1 MRVYTDS
8 YGNQYIF
15 VGTRQFA
22 GAPTTSKGGGF
33 FSKIGSFFSRGG
45 ANKGSSTT
53 TSLMGA
59 SPKKTSFSKPL
70 NTIRRQDTNKNTSFF
85 KSNRSTTTNTSNSKT
100 TDWFSAKKSQ
110 QNTSIPGAGANPTKP
125 MGETPT
131 QAKLNKEQKR
141 QENKQKNI
149 KKRAEEQAR
158 KDANKQRVQQQ
169 QNKQSSQ
176 QGWGD
181 RQQQTGANVN
191 TPQGQSIVGADAKN
205 NAGFVQNPS
214 QKGRMNESKTFI
226 PTNQNANPSAIV
238 ENAAAL
244 RSKGTQ
250 QQNKPVVV
258 NPNANAN
265 PTSIVEKAQ
274 QTHQQTQK
282 SIMGASANQNQT
294 KVNKT
299 VVQQPRPDSA
309 PAAPKVQQTTTVTPP
324 PQPKPQ
330 QPQAPQPNPTPQPT
344 TSQPNTNTAFD
355 KAKAQRDANIAQFE
369 KNKAEG
375 KSATTG
381 ETLNYWGD
389 KVAQKFDNAPSA
401 GDMLKG
407 TKDAVSTGVKEGV
420 RRSANIIGGKKRWDK
435 FHEEYAAA
443 RNGAEKTAAVL
454 RGTGNGL
461 LGVAK
466 RGITGAAIAGA
477 GALAVGG
484 LATAG
489 AISAGKRVLR
499 AGANAAGSAVG
510 AIKQAMPNPQQHPQ
524 PQPAPGTVP
533 QAVVHHYH

>member
-1 MRVYTDS
+1 MTYNNKRVYTDS

-22 GAPTTSKGGGF
+22 GAPTKGGGF
-33 FSKIGSFFSRGG
+33 FSKIGSFFSRG
-45 ANKGSSTT
+45 KGNNNSTT

-85 KSNRSTTTNTSNSKT
+85 KSKSTTNTNNSKT
-100 TDWFSAKKSQ
+100 TDWFSANKSQ
-110 QNTSIPGAGANPTKP
+110 QNKSIPGAGANPTKP

-149 KKRAEEQAR
+149 QKRADEQAR

-176 QGWGD
+176 QGWGN
-181 RQQQTGANVN
+181 RQQQAGANVN
-191 TPQGQSIVGADAKN
+191 APQGQSTVSADAKN
-205 NAGFVQNPS
+205 KAGFVQNPS

-226 PTNQNANPSAIV
+226 PTNQNANPSATV

-250 QQNKPVVV
+250 QQNKPVV

-282 SIMGASANQNQT
+282 SIMGAGANQNQNQT

-309 PAAPKVQQTTTVTPP
+309 PAAPKFQQNTTVTPP

-330 QPQAPQPNPTPQPT
+330 PQPQPT
-344 TSQPNTNTAFD
+344 TSQPNNTNTAFD

-401 GDMLKG
+401 GDVLKG

-420 RRSANIIGGKKRWDK
+420 RRTANIIGGKKRWDK

-524 PQPAPGTVP
+524 PHPAPGTVP

>member
-1 MRVYTDS
+1 MTYNNKRVYTDS

-22 GAPTTSKGGGF
+22 GAPTKGGGF
-33 FSKIGSFFSRGG
+33 FSKIGSFFSRG
-45 ANKGSSTT
+45 KGNNNSTT

-85 KSNRSTTTNTSNSKT
+85 KSKSTTNTNNSKT
-100 TDWFSAKKSQ
+100 TDWFSAQKKQQ
-110 QNTSIPGAGANPTKP
+110 QNKSIPGAGANPTKP

-149 KKRAEEQAR
+149 QKRAQE
-158 KDANKQRVQQQ
+158 Q
-169 QNKQSSQ
+169 QNRQSSQ
-176 QGWGD
+176 KGWGN
-181 RQQQTGANVN
+181 RQQQAGVGSQQN
-191 TPQGQSIVGADAKN
+191 QSTVSVEAKN
-205 NAGFVQNPS
+205 KAGFVQNPS

-226 PTNQNANPSAIV
+226 PTNQNANPSATV

-244 RSKGTQ
+244 RTKGTQ
-250 QQNKPVVV
+250 QKPVVT
-258 NPNANAN
+258 PNANAN
-265 PTSIVEKAQ
+265 PTNIVEKAQ

-282 SIMGASANQNQT
+282 SIMGAGATQNQ
-294 KVNKT
+294 VNKT

-309 PAAPKVQQTTTVTPP
+309 PAAPKVQQTQQTVTPP

-330 QPQAPQPNPTPQPT
+330 QQPQQQPNPTPTPQVNPI
-344 TSQPNTNTAFD
+344 TSQPNTAFD
-355 KAKAQRDANIAQFE
+355 KAKAQRDANIAQYE

-381 ETLNYWGD
+381 QTLNYWGD

-401 GDMLKG
+401 GDVLKG

-420 RRSANIIGGKKRWDK
+420 RRTANIIGGKKRWDK

-484 LATAG
+484 LATMG
-489 AISAGKRVLR
+489 AVSAGKRVLR

>member
-1 MRVYTDS
+1 MTYNNKRVYTDS

-22 GAPTTSKGGGF
+22 GSPTTSKGGGF
-33 FSKIGSFFSRGG
+33 FSKIGSFFSRG
-45 ANKGSSTT
+45 KGSNNSTT
-53 TSLMGA
+53 TSLTGA

-85 KSNRSTTTNTSNSKT
+85 KSKSTTNTSNSKT
-100 TDWFSAKKSQ
+100 TDWFSANKSQ
-110 QNTSIPGAGANPTKP
+110 QNKSIPGAGANPTKP

-141 QENKQKNI
+141 QENKKKNI
-149 KKRAEEQAR
+149 QKRAEEQAR
-158 KDANKQRVQQQ
+158 KDANKQRAQQQ
-169 QNKQSSQ
+169 QNRQASQKGWGNRQQKAGLGSQ
-176 QGWGD
+176 Q
-181 RQQQTGANVN
+181 N
-191 TPQGQSIVGADAKN
+191 QSTVSVEAKN
-205 NAGFVQNPS
+205 NAGFQQNMN
-214 QKGRMNESKTFI
+214 QKGKMNESKTFI
-226 PTNQNANPSAIV
+226 PTNQNANPSATV

-250 QQNKPVVV
+250 QQNKPVV

-265 PTSIVEKAQ
+265 PTSIVEKTQ

-282 SIMGASANQNQT
+282 SIMGAGANQNQT

-309 PAAPKVQQTTTVTPP
+309 PKVQQTTTVTPP

-330 QPQAPQPNPTPQPT
+330 QPQTPQPNPTPTPQPT

-381 ETLNYWGD
+381 QTLNYWGD

-401 GDMLKG
+401 GDVLKG

-420 RRSANIIGGKKRWDK
+420 RRTANIIGGKKRWDK

>member
-1 MRVYTDS
+1 MTYNNKRVYTDS

-22 GAPTTSKGGGF
+22 GAPTKGGGF
-33 FSKIGSFFSRGG
+33 FSKIGSFFSRG
-45 ANKGSSTT
+45 KGNNNSTT

-85 KSNRSTTTNTSNSKT
+85 KSKSATNTNNSKT
-100 TDWFSAKKSQ
+100 TDWFSANKSQ
-110 QNTSIPGAGANPTKP
+110 QNKSIPGAGANPTKP

-149 KKRAEEQAR
+149 QKRAEEQAR

-176 QGWGD
+176 QGWGN
-181 RQQQTGANVN
+181 RQQKAGVGTQQGHNVV
-191 TPQGQSIVGADAKN
+191 PN
-205 NAGFVQNPS
+205 NAGFQQNPS
-214 QKGRMNESKTFI
+214 QKGKDNTPI
-226 PTNQNANPSAIV
+226 PTNQNANPSATV

-250 QQNKPVVV
+250 QQNKPVV

-282 SIMGASANQNQT
+282 SIMGAGANQNQT

-299 VVQQPRPDSA
+299 VVQQPRPDS
-309 PAAPKVQQTTTVTPP
+309 VQHNTSTVTPP

-330 QPQAPQPNPTPQPT
+330 QQPQAPQPNPTPTPQPV

-389 KVAQKFDNAPSA
+389 KVAQKFDNSPSA
-401 GDMLKG
+401 GDVLKG

-420 RRSANIIGGKKRWDK
+420 RRTANILGGKKRWDK

>member
-1 MRVYTDS
+1 MTCNNKRVYTDS

-22 GAPTTSKGGGF
+22 GAPTKGGGF
-33 FSKIGSFFSRGG
+33 FSKIGSFFSRG
-45 ANKGSSTT
+45 KGNNNSTT

-85 KSNRSTTTNTSNSKT
+85 KSKSTTNTNNSKT
-100 TDWFSAKKSQ
+100 TDWFSAQKKQQ
-110 QNTSIPGAGANPTKP
+110 QNKSIPGAGANPTKP

-158 KDANKQRVQQQ
+158 KEANRQRAQDQQNRQASQKGWGNGQQQ
-169 QNKQSSQ
+169 AGVGSQ
-176 QGWGD
+176 Q
-181 RQQQTGANVN
+181 T
-191 TPQGQSIVGADAKN
+191 QSTVSVEAKN
-205 NAGFVQNPS
+205 KAGFQQNPS

-226 PTNQNANPSAIV
+226 PTNQNANPSATV

-244 RSKGTQ
+244 RTKGTQ
-250 QQNKPVVV
+250 QKPVVT
-258 NPNANAN
+258 PNANAN
-265 PTSIVEKAQ
+265 PTNIVEKAQ

-282 SIMGASANQNQT
+282 SIMGAGATQNQ
-294 KVNKT
+294 VNKT

-309 PAAPKVQQTTTVTPP
+309 PKVQQNNTTTVTPP
-324 PQPKPQ
+324 P
-330 QPQAPQPNPTPQPT
+330 
-344 TSQPNTNTAFD
+344 QPNTNTAFD
-355 KAKAQRDANIAQFE
+355 KAKAQRDANIAQYE
-369 KNKAEG
+369 KNRAEG

-381 ETLNYWGD
+381 QTLNYWGD

-401 GDMLKG
+401 GDILKG

-420 RRSANIIGGKKRWDK
+420 RRTANIIGGKKRWDK

-484 LATAG
+484 LATMG
-489 AISAGKRVLR
+489 AVSAGKRVLR

>member
-1 MRVYTDS
+1 MTYNNKRVYTDS

-22 GAPTTSKGGGF
+22 GAPTKGGGF
-33 FSKIGSFFSRGG
+33 FSKIGSFFSRGNG
-45 ANKGSSTT
+45 NNNSTT

-85 KSNRSTTTNTSNSKT
+85 KSKSTTNTNNGKT
-100 TDWFSAKKSQ
+100 TDWFSAQKKQQ
-110 QNTSIPGAGANPTKP
+110 QNKSIPGAGANPTKP

-149 KKRAEEQAR
+149 QKRAEEQAR
-158 KDANKQRVQQQ
+158 KEDNRQRAQEQ
-169 QNKQSSQ
+169 QNRQSSQ
-176 QGWGD
+176 KGWGNK
-181 RQQQTGANVN
+181 QQQAGANVN
-191 TPQGQSIVGADAKN
+191 KTQQGHSIVGADANKN
-205 NAGFVQNPS
+205 NLL
-214 QKGRMNESKTFI
+214 
-226 PTNQNANPSAIV
+226 PTNQNANPSATV

-244 RSKGTQ
+244 RTKGTQ
-250 QQNKPVVV
+250 QKPVVT
-258 NPNANAN
+258 PNANAN
-265 PTSIVEKAQ
+265 PTNIVEKAQ

-282 SIMGASANQNQT
+282 SIMGAGATQNQV
-294 KVNKT
+294 KKT

-309 PAAPKVQQTTTVTPP
+309 PAAPKVQQTQQTVTPP

-330 QPQAPQPNPTPQPT
+330 QQPNPTPTPQPT

-355 KAKAQRDANIAQFE
+355 KAKAQRDANIAQYE

-381 ETLNYWGD
+381 QTLNYWGD

-401 GDMLKG
+401 GDVLKG

-420 RRSANIIGGKKRWDK
+420 RRTANIIGGKKRWDK

-484 LATAG
+484 LATMG
-489 AISAGKRVLR
+489 AVSAGKRVLR

>member
-1 MRVYTDS
+1 MTYNNKRVYTDS

-22 GAPTTSKGGGF
+22 GAPTKGGGF
-33 FSKIGSFFSRGG
+33 FSKIGSFFSRG
-45 ANKGSSTT
+45 KGNNNSTT
-53 TSLMGA
+53 TSLTGA

-85 KSNRSTTTNTSNSKT
+85 KSKSTTNTNNSKT
-100 TDWFSAKKSQ
+100 TDWFSAQNKQQ
-110 QNTSIPGAGANPTKP
+110 QNKSIPGAGANPTKP

-158 KDANKQRVQQQ
+158 KEANRQRAQEQ
-169 QNKQSSQ
+169 QNRQSSQ
-176 QGWGD
+176 KGWGN
-181 RQQQTGANVN
+181 RQQQAGVGSQQN
-191 TPQGQSIVGADAKN
+191 QSTVSVESKN
-205 NAGFVQNPS
+205 KAGFQQNPS

-226 PTNQNANPSAIV
+226 PTNQNANPSATV

-244 RSKGTQ
+244 RTKGTQ
-250 QQNKPVVV
+250 HKPVVT
-258 NPNANAN
+258 PNANAN
-265 PTSIVEKAQ
+265 PTNIVEKAQ

-282 SIMGASANQNQT
+282 SIMGAGATQNQ
-294 KVNKT
+294 VNKT
-299 VVQQPRPDSA
+299 VVQQPRPDST
-309 PAAPKVQQTTTVTPP
+309 PAAPKVQQTQQTTPP

-330 QPQAPQPNPTPQPT
+330 QQPQQQPNPTPTPQPI

-355 KAKAQRDANIAQFE
+355 KAKAQRDANIAQYE

-381 ETLNYWGD
+381 QTLNYWGD

-401 GDMLKG
+401 GDVLKG

-420 RRSANIIGGKKRWDK
+420 RRTANIIGGKKRWDK

-484 LATAG
+484 LATMG
-489 AISAGKRVLR
+489 AVSAGKRVLR

>member
-1 MRVYTDS
+1 MTCNNKRVYTDS

-22 GAPTTSKGGGF
+22 GAPTKGGGF
-33 FSKIGSFFSRGG
+33 FSKIGSFFSRG
-45 ANKGSSTT
+45 KGNNNSTT

-85 KSNRSTTTNTSNSKT
+85 KSKSTTNTNNSKT
-100 TDWFSAKKSQ
+100 TDWFSAQKKQQ
-110 QNTSIPGAGANPTKP
+110 QNKSIPGAGANPTKP

-149 KKRAEEQAR
+149 KKRAQDQQNRQASQ
-158 KDANKQRVQQQ
+158 KGWGNGQQQ
-169 QNKQSSQ
+169 AGVGSQ
-176 QGWGD
+176 Q
-181 RQQQTGANVN
+181 T
-191 TPQGQSIVGADAKN
+191 QSTVSVEAKN
-205 NAGFVQNPS
+205 KAGFQQNPS

-226 PTNQNANPSAIV
+226 PTNQNANPSATV

-244 RSKGTQ
+244 RTKGTQ
-250 QQNKPVVV
+250 QKPVVT
-258 NPNANAN
+258 PNANAN
-265 PTSIVEKAQ
+265 PTNIVEKAQ

-282 SIMGASANQNQT
+282 SIMGAGATQNQ
-294 KVNKT
+294 VNKT

-309 PAAPKVQQTTTVTPP
+309 PKVQQNNTTTVTPP
-324 PQPKPQ
+324 P
-330 QPQAPQPNPTPQPT
+330 
-344 TSQPNTNTAFD
+344 QPNTNTAFD
-355 KAKAQRDANIAQFE
+355 KAKAQRDANIAQYE
-369 KNKAEG
+369 KNRAEG

-381 ETLNYWGD
+381 QTLNYWGD

-401 GDMLKG
+401 GDVLKG

-420 RRSANIIGGKKRWDK
+420 RRTANIIGGKKRWDK

-484 LATAG
+484 LATMG
-489 AISAGKRVLR
+489 AVSAGKRVLR

>member
-1 MRVYTDS
+1 MTYNNKRVYTDS

-22 GAPTTSKGGGF
+22 GAPTKGGGF
-33 FSKIGSFFSRGG
+33 FSKIGSFFSRG
-45 ANKGSSTT
+45 KGNNDSTT

-85 KSNRSTTTNTSNSKT
+85 KSKSTTNTNNSKT
-100 TDWFSAKKSQ
+100 TDWFSANKSQ
-110 QNTSIPGAGANPTKP
+110 QNKSIPGAGANPTKP

-141 QENKQKNI
+141 QENKNKNI
-149 KKRAEEQAR
+149 QKRAEEQAR

-169 QNKQSSQ
+169 QNKQTSQ
-176 QGWGD
+176 QGWGN
-181 RQQQTGANVN
+181 RQQKAGVGVQQGHNVV
-191 TPQGQSIVGADAKN
+191 PN
-205 NAGFVQNPS
+205 NSGFQQNMS
-214 QKGRMNESKTFI
+214 QKGKDNTPI
-226 PTNQNANPSAIV
+226 PTNQNANPSATV

-250 QQNKPVVV
+250 QQQNKPVVT
-258 NPNANAN
+258 PNANAN

-282 SIMGASANQNQT
+282 SIMGAGANQNQT

-309 PAAPKVQQTTTVTPP
+309 TKVQQTQPTVNPP
-324 PQPKPQ
+324 QQPKPQ
-330 QPQAPQPNPTPQPT
+330 QQPNPTPTPQPI

-355 KAKAQRDANIAQFE
+355 KAKAQRDANIAQYE

-389 KVAQKFDNAPSA
+389 KVAQKFDNAHSA
-401 GDMLKG
+401 GDVLKG

-420 RRSANIIGGKKRWDK
+420 RRTANIIGGKKRWDK

-484 LATAG
+484 LATMG
-489 AISAGKRVLR
+489 AYKAGKGILR

>member
-1 MRVYTDS
+1 MTYNNKRVYTDS

-22 GAPTTSKGGGF
+22 GTPTKGGGF
-33 FSKIGSFFSRGG
+33 FSKIGSFFSRGKV
-45 ANKGSSTT
+45 NNNSTT
-53 TSLMGA
+53 TSLTGA

-85 KSNRSTTTNTSNSKT
+85 KSKSTTNTNNSKT
-100 TDWFSAKKSQ
+100 TDWFFANKSQ
-110 QNTSIPGAGANPTKP
+110 QNKSIPGAGANPTKP

-158 KDANKQRVQQQ
+158 KDANRQRAQQQ

-176 QGWGD
+176 QGWGN
-181 RQQQTGANVN
+181 RQQKAGANTN
-191 TPQGQSIVGADAKN
+191 APQGNSIVGADAKN

-226 PTNQNANPSAIV
+226 PTNQNANPSATV

-250 QQNKPVVV
+250 QQNKPVV

-282 SIMGASANQNQT
+282 SIMGADANQNQT

-309 PAAPKVQQTTTVTPP
+309 PKVHQTTTVTPP
-324 PQPKPQ
+324 PQPKPPQ
-330 QPQAPQPNPTPQPT
+330 QPQPNPTPTPQPI

-381 ETLNYWGD
+381 QTLNYWGD

-401 GDMLKG
+401 GDVVSG
-407 TKDAVSTGVKEGV
+407 TASAIKTGVSEGV
-420 RRSANIIGGKKRWDK
+420 RRTANIIGGKKRWDK

-484 LATAG
+484 LATMG
-489 AISAGKRVLR
+489 AVSAGKKILR

-510 AIKQAMPNPQQHPQ
+510 AIKQAMPNPQQRPQ

>member
-1 MRVYTDS
+1 MTYNNKRVYTDS

-22 GAPTTSKGGGF
+22 GAPTKGGGF
-33 FSKIGSFFSRGG
+33 FSKIGSFFNRGG
-45 ANKGSSTT
+45 SNKGSITT

-85 KSNRSTTTNTSNSKT
+85 KSKSTTNTNNSKT
-100 TDWFSAKKSQ
+100 TDWFSANKSQ
-110 QNTSIPGAGANPTKP
+110 QNKSIPGAGANPTKP

-141 QENKQKNI
+141 QENKNKNI
-149 KKRAEEQAR
+149 QKRAEEQAR

-176 QGWGD
+176 QGWGN
-181 RQQQTGANVN
+181 RQQKAGVGSQQN
-191 TPQGQSIVGADAKN
+191 QSTVSVEAKN

-226 PTNQNANPSAIV
+226 PTNQNANPSATV

-250 QQNKPVVV
+250 QQKNKPVV

-282 SIMGASANQNQT
+282 SIIGAGANNNQT

-299 VVQQPRPDSA
+299 VVQQPRPDS
-309 PAAPKVQQTTTVTPP
+309 VQHNTSTVTPP

-330 QPQAPQPNPTPQPT
+330 QQPQAPQPNPTPTPQPV

-401 GDMLKG
+401 GDVLKG

-420 RRSANIIGGKKRWDK
+420 RRTANIIGGKKRWDK

>member
-1 MRVYTDS
+1 MTYNNKRVYTDS

-22 GAPTTSKGGGF
+22 GAPTKGGGF
-33 FSKIGSFFSRGG
+33 FSKIGSFFSRG
-45 ANKGSSTT
+45 KGNNNSTT

-85 KSNRSTTTNTSNSKT
+85 KSKSTTNTNNSKT
-100 TDWFSAKKSQ
+100 TDWFSAQKKQQ
-110 QNTSIPGAGANPTKP
+110 QNKSIPGAGANPTKP

-149 KKRAEEQAR
+149 
-158 KDANKQRVQQQ
+158 
-169 QNKQSSQ
+169 QNRQSSQ
-176 QGWGD
+176 KGWGN
-181 RQQQTGANVN
+181 RQQQAGVGSQQN
-191 TPQGQSIVGADAKN
+191 QSTVSVGAPNK
-205 NAGFVQNPS
+205 AGFQQNPS

-226 PTNQNANPSAIV
+226 PTNQNANPSATV

-244 RSKGTQ
+244 RTKGTQ
-250 QQNKPVVV
+250 QKPVVT
-258 NPNANAN
+258 PNANAN
-265 PTSIVEKAQ
+265 PTNIVEKAQ

-282 SIMGASANQNQT
+282 SIMGAGATQNQ
-294 KVNKT
+294 VNKT

-309 PAAPKVQQTTTVTPP
+309 PAAPKVQQTQQTVTPPP

-330 QPQAPQPNPTPQPT
+330 QQPNPTPTPQPI

-355 KAKAQRDANIAQFE
+355 KAKAQRDANIAQYE
-369 KNKAEG
+369 KNRAEG

-381 ETLNYWGD
+381 QTLNYWGD

-401 GDMLKG
+401 RDVLKG

-420 RRSANIIGGKKRWDK
+420 RRTANIIGGKKRWDK

-484 LATAG
+484 LATMG
-489 AISAGKRVLR
+489 AVSAGKRVLR

>member
-22 GAPTTSKGGGF
+22 GAPTKGGGF
-33 FSKIGSFFSRGG
+33 FSKIGSFFSRG
-45 ANKGSSTT
+45 KGNNNSTS
-53 TSLMGA
+53 TSLIGA

-85 KSNRSTTTNTSNSKT
+85 KSKSTTTTNNSKT
-100 TDWFSAKKSQ
+100 TDWFSAQKKQQ
-110 QNTSIPGAGANPTKP
+110 QNKSIPGAGANPTKP

-149 KKRAEEQAR
+149 QKRAEEQAR
-158 KDANKQRVQQQ
+158 KEANRQRVQEQ
-169 QNKQSSQ
+169 QNKQTSQ
-176 QGWGD
+176 QGWGN
-181 RQQQTGANVN
+181 RQQQAGVGSQQN
-191 TPQGQSIVGADAKN
+191 QSTVSVEAKN
-205 NAGFVQNPS
+205 NAGFVQSPS
-214 QKGRMNESKTFI
+214 QKGRMKTFI
-226 PTNQNANPSAIV
+226 PTNQNANPSATV

-244 RSKGTQ
+244 RTKGTQ
-250 QQNKPVVV
+250 QKPVVT
-258 NPNANAN
+258 PNANAN
-265 PTSIVEKAQ
+265 PTNIVEKAQ

-282 SIMGASANQNQT
+282 SIMGAGANQNQN

-309 PAAPKVQQTTTVTPP
+309 PKVQQTQSTVTPPPP

-330 QPQAPQPNPTPQPT
+330 PQPQQQPNPTPTPQPI

-355 KAKAQRDANIAQFE
+355 KAKAQRDANIAQYE

-381 ETLNYWGD
+381 QTLNYWGD

-401 GDMLKG
+401 GDVLKG

-420 RRSANIIGGKKRWDK
+420 RRTANIIGGKKRWDK

-484 LATAG
+484 LATMG
-489 AISAGKRVLR
+489 AVSAGKRVLR

-510 AIKQAMPNPQQHPQ
+510 AIKQAMPNPQQHTQ

>member
-1 MRVYTDS
+1 MTYNNKRVYTDS

-33 FSKIGSFFSRGG
+33 FSKIGSFFNRGG

-85 KSNRSTTTNTSNSKT
+85 KSKSTTNTNNSKT
-100 TDWFSAKKSQ
+100 TDWFSANKSQ
-110 QNTSIPGAGANPTKP
+110 QNKSIPGAGANPTKP

-141 QENKQKNI
+141 QENKNKNI
-149 KKRAEEQAR
+149 QKRAEEQSR
-158 KDANKQRVQQQ
+158 KDANRQRLQQQ

-176 QGWGD
+176 QGWGN
-181 RQQQTGANVN
+181 RQQKAGVGSQQN
-191 TPQGQSIVGADAKN
+191 QSTVSADAKN

-214 QKGRMNESKTFI
+214 QKGRMNESKTFL
-226 PTNQNANPSAIV
+226 PTNQNANPSATV

-250 QQNKPVVV
+250 QQNKPVV

-282 SIMGASANQNQT
+282 SIMGAGANQNQT

-309 PAAPKVQQTTTVTPP
+309 PAAPKVQQTQQTVTPP

-330 QPQAPQPNPTPQPT
+330 QTNPTPTPQPT

-401 GDMLKG
+401 GDVLKG

-420 RRSANIIGGKKRWDK
+420 RRTANIIGGKKRWDK